1 MKKQLALLSAIT
13 LALCGCASSIPGL
26 LPGAESVTTSEQKPG
41 SECKQLVAI
50 SAQQSGAF
58 LTAQNLER
66 GAMNQIRNATLQ
78 QHGNYLYITANY
90 SDTYKNSLH
99 NNAMSSVTIKGIA
112 YQCPSK
118 TSSAYIAPV
127 APVAA
132 APVKAPKPTPAKAS
146 TAVKTVPV
154 TAAAPVS
161 EDDPD

>member
-26 LPGAESVTTSEQKPG
+26 LPGAEGVTTSEQKPG
-41 SECKQLVAI
+41 NECKQLMAI

-118 TSSAYIAPV
+118 TSSTPV

-132 APVKAPKPTPAKAS
+132 APVKAPKPAPAKAS
-146 TAVKTVPV
+146 KAAVKAVPV